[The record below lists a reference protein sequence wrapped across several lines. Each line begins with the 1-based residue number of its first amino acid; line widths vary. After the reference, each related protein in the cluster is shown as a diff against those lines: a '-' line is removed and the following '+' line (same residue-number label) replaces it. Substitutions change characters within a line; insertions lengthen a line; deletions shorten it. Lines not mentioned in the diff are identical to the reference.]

1 MPKVTVITGA
11 SAGIGAATATLLAA
25 RGDQVALAGRD
36 HARLGEVAAACGGS
50 ALAVIG
56 DVTSRADVERLRDQ
70 TLAAF
75 GRIDVW
81 INNAGRGITRSV
93 LELTDDDVTDMI
105 DTNLRSVL
113 YGMQAVVPHFIEQG
127 AGHVINVSSFLARVP
142 LAPWRSAYSASKAA
156 MNSLT
161 TSLRMDLEA
170 AYPGIHLTV
179 VMPGVVT
186 TGFARSARGSN
197 GMPSTPPPGGPMR
210 PQSADEVAAVIARVI
225 DHPVAEVYTNPAS
238 PEVARRYFDQLG
250 AFSPLQS

>member
-113 YGMQAVVPHFIEQG
+113 YGMQAVVPYFIDHG

-156 MNSLT
+156 VNSLT
-161 TSLRMDLEA
+161 TNLRMDLA

-186 TGFARSARGSN
+186 TGFARSARGSTDT
-197 GMPSTPPPGGPMR
+197 PPIPPPGSPMR

-225 DHPVAEVYTNPAS
+225 EHPVDEVYTNPAS
-238 PEVARRYFDQLG
+238 PEIARRYFDQLG